1 MFNETSKKIKITA
14 TILLVLLAAV
24 SFIAGVVLLV
34 KYFDLPSDY
43 RDAASGLLFGGLAAM
58 IVGPFLAWTIS
69 LALYGEAVLIDNTNP
84 TFKASDAYESETN
97 LKIAK
102 IKRLKKYLIQNVIT
116 EEEYNNEINKLKDL

>member
-14 TILLVLLAAV
+14 TILLVLLTAV

-34 KYFDLPSDY
+34 KYFDFPRDY
-43 RDAASGLLFGGLAAM
+43 RNGASGLLFGGLFAM
-58 IVGPFLAWTIS
+58 IVGPLLSWTIS

-102 IKRLKKYLIQNVIT
+102 VKRLKKYLIQNVIT

>member
-14 TILLVLLAAV
+14 TILLVLLTAV
-24 SFIAGVVLLV
+24 SFIVGVVLLV
-34 KYFDLPSDY
+34 KYFDFPSDY
-43 RDAASGLLFGGLAAM
+43 RNDASGLLFGGLVAM
-58 IVGPFLAWTIS
+58 IVGPLLSWTIS

-102 IKRLKKYLIQNVIT
+102 VKRLKKYLIQNVIT

>member
-14 TILLVLLAAV
+14 TILLVLLTAV
-24 SFIAGVVLLV
+24 SFIVGVVLLV
-34 KYFDLPSDY
+34 KYFDFPSDY
-43 RDAASGLLFGGLAAM
+43 RNAASGLLFGGLVAM
-58 IVGPFLAWTIS
+58 IVGPLLSWTIS